1 MIRVTWATPWVPAFQ
16 AMPLTT
22 VLRSE
27 PGATASAV
35 TSISLADRRPLP
47 TSGRVAHHHGARRN
61 VSRHHCACADESARS
76 DRQPAEDHR
85 ARADR
90 GAVLD
95 HGPYELPVLR
105 ALQRSGIVCGT
116 RVEVVDEHDAVP
128 HEHLVPDLDAVTDE
142 RVALDLAASADRG
155 APLDL

>member
-1 MIRVTWATPWVPAFQ
+1 MIRVTWATPCVPAFQ

-22 VLRSE
+22 VLRSD

-35 TSISLADRRPLP
+35 TSISLADRRSMPAP
-47 TSGRVAHHHGARRN
+47 GWVADHHGACRN
-61 VSRHHCACADESARS
+61 VSRHHRACADESARS

-95 HGPYELPVLR
+95 HRSYELPVLS
-105 ALQRSGIVCGT
+105 ALQRARIGCGA
-116 RVEVVDEHDAVP
+116 RV
-128 HEHLVPDLDAVTDE
+128 
-142 RVALDLAASADRG
+142 
-155 APLDL
+155 